1 MSSSRKYRVMIDIET
16 LGLKPGAGI
25 WQIGAVTS
33 DGEHFAYTVN
43 PDAVVMRQG
52 PECSDPSTIIWQE
65 NYNSE
70 NWRAAWRL
78 ALPGPNTVNTLPVET
93 FHSWARNYKHGRDNV
108 EWWSKGNFD
117 FPLIEASLRELAGL
131 TSFPWKYSEIR
142 ELRTLMAVC
151 GIYPTKGVAHDAHQ
165 DAVDQMEQL
174 NKCLE
179 IVKRGK
185 ACDCAS

>member
-33 DGEHFAYTVN
+33 DGDWFNVTVN
-43 PDAVVMRQG
+43 PDAVITRQG
-52 PECSDPSTIIWQE
+52 PECSDPSTILWQE
-65 NYNSE
+65 NYNSK
-70 NWRAAWRL
+70 NWEAARGL
-78 ALPGPNTVNTLPVET
+78 AVPGPGTVNILPAEH
-93 FHSWARNYKHGRDNV
+93 FYSWARNYAHGKEKV

-117 FPLIEASLRELAGL
+117 FPLIEASIRELQMDVRM
-131 TSFPWKYSEIR
+131 PWKYSEIR

-151 GIYPTKGVAHDAHQ
+151 GIYPTKEVAHDAYQ

-174 NKCLE
+174 NRCLE